1 MTAVTGAEISRDEA
15 FTRMVTQY
23 QGAIRRMCCLYLCDS
38 AAAEDAVQETFLK
51 AYRRMDAFRGE
62 SAERTW
68 LMSIAINT
76 CRDMNRS
83 AWFRHTEKRVT
94 PEELPI
100 PADGVD
106 EEALALAQALRR
118 LPGKH
123 RDVILL
129 YYYQDMT
136 VQETAK
142 ALHAA
147 PSTIMK
153 RLGQAKD
160 MLRELLSDE
169 PPAEGRHPHGR

>member
-1 MTAVTGAEISRDEA
+1 MTAVTGAEISREEA

-100 PADGVD
+100 PAEGVD
-106 EEALALAQALRR
+106 VEALALAQAIRR

-153 RLGQAKD
+153 RLGQAKN
-160 MLRELLSDE
+160 MLRELLSD
-169 PPAEGRHPHGR
+169 